1 MQGCFLCTHTI
12 CCSTIGVFSTTQ
24 SYTHLPCATSYSNQ
38 SAHTL
43 HARESTPLHPL
54 LPPLQTPGVLWELVC
69 FLHTTRYHT
78 PPIHIHA
85 RCRDTGTTGSIAARV
100 AITRAQRQLAVEAG
114 IHLNIQSFQV
124 FNSVGAVN
132 LKASLNCDAFASNH
146 SADAHYDRASFVGL
160 AVFLLLDSNS
170 HPSLVH
176 HLNAIAPPPSA
187 TVASSSREPLLRCA
201 ANIRT
206 SYPLRVGYV
215 FLPIRSPRILFAC
228 AQKSTR
234 RERASVEHLQPRR
247 LHLQRF
253 TRDFLAPPSPP
264 SCLLPRS
271 LPGSVAQRQLLDS
284 FSRMLPEL
292 LRFSSAHTLLSK
304 IPEEIQR
311 IHRVDP
317 NAAKK
322 DPVIPHGT
330 TRSRVIARS
339 KKQKPEEEVPQTT
352 DLWSGWDG
360 EEESRDLDENFMD
373 MGDAS
378 LASLGL

>member
-12 CCSTIGVFSTTQ
+12 CCSTIGIFSTTQ
-24 SYTHLPCATSYSNQ
+24 SYTHLPCATSYSNP

-160 AVFLLLDSNS
+160 AVFLLLGSNS

-176 HLNAIAPPPSA
+176 HLNAIAPPTFRHSGVLLEKVFAAVCCQHSNFIPTSRRPRVPAHSLTSHPVCVCTEIYSTGKGKCGTSAAPASPPTEVYARFLSAPLPTLLPPS
-187 TVASSSREPLLRCA
+187 SQ
-201 ANIRT
+201 
-206 SYPLRVGYV
+206 
-215 FLPIRSPRILFAC
+215 SPRLC
-228 AQKSTR
+228 C
-234 RERASVEHLQPRR
+234 P
-247 LHLQRF
+247 
-253 TRDFLAPPSPP
+253 APAP
-264 SCLLPRS
+264 
-271 LPGSVAQRQLLDS
+271 
-284 FSRMLPEL
+284 
-292 LRFSSAHTLLSK
+292 
-304 IPEEIQR
+304 
-311 IHRVDP
+311 
-317 NAAKK
+317 
-322 DPVIPHGT
+322 
-330 TRSRVIARS
+330 
-339 KKQKPEEEVPQTT
+339 
-352 DLWSGWDG
+352 
-360 EEESRDLDENFMD
+360 
-373 MGDAS
+373 
-378 LASLGL
+378 